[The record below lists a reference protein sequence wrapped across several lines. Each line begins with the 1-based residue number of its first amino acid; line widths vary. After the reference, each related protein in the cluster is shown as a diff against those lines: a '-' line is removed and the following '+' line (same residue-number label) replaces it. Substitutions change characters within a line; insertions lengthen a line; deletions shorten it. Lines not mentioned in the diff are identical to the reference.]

1 MNEKIIETLI
11 FFSDVELQKKFFE
24 KDLPLNLSCN
34 KKEDIGEEKVDLF
47 IGDILGYENCLDWMN
62 ENKIYPTKVI
72 LLIDGFQPREHLK
85 KETIL
90 IRSIDVLVEEKF
102 WQECY
107 LENNLVGNDSE
118 VYTFGL
124 NSLFNIG
131 GIIDEVGFH
140 LQSKQHS
147 SLQIYNSL
155 FKVGQFVSS
164 LYLNESIKK
173 PVLIKLFETEGS
185 DEIDIELDIEH
196 EKLDP
201 IFLLDYL
208 LIESKKYENTLLMDA
223 CRYANFSKVTYSSSK
238 LQVLLKFSSVP
249 SYGVLQ
255 LKIDKVVKSLEK
267 FIDPEN
273 LTTEKSG
280 VLLGLSRDK
289 SIEGINHPGIL
300 HKPKISKKRK
310 ESIEDLAVRVLGQK
324 ESYADKFDLEKVKNI
339 INNDASIKGTPFSDE
354 ELERVVD
361 ISNDV
366 ESTVVLARAKEDIF
380 TQVVAANEV
389 ENEIANVIDSF
400 DEDELPMLIV
410 GKGEINLKEDGSVIV
425 SEAEKIEIHDK
436 QVIVGD
442 KKFEKDD
449 LIQKVK
455 ALNGK
460 IKEEAT
466 KVKGGFKSKK
476 DVEEFV
482 VRVTER
488 EAPELKEFGQ
498 KISQNII
505 SGFLSD
511 RMNNIVKS
519 NDDWG
524 KINEMIKSYQKKIEQ
539 KDKQISSL
547 STALETLKF
556 KKSEM
561 HPVFKEMLKKE
572 SANSE
577 DSSKD
582 ADFERIVKRKDQY
595 IKKLEAKLIDKQH
608 GEMRVISSDNEDQ
621 INTSIILRKDNQ
633 DYNYYSDSGREEG
646 SDVNKDTENNISTH
660 IKDGQTKEIE
670 KFKNIGKLMAKKLE
684 EQNSILSDF
693 KARNFEL
700 LTDRNNL
707 QKEKNRLSLRERQL
721 KSQTIDLENK
731 LQKMEVEVDEI
742 TSGQMEEK
750 ANRESLIQ
758 KSYERKVEKLELLN
772 EKLSEGAKSLAKK
785 LTHLQI
791 EHTKVKDENRSLSSR
806 LRRSIIELEKYK
818 KSIRDQLSKRK
829 KAS

>member
-1 MNEKIIETLI
+1 MNEKTIESLI
-11 FFSDVELQKKFFE
+11 FFSDIDLQKEFFE
-24 KDLPLNLSCN
+24 KDLPVKLSCN
-34 KKEDIGEEKVDLF
+34 KKEDIGEERVDLF

-62 ENKIYPTKVI
+62 ENKIYPAKVI
-72 LLIDGFQPREHLK
+72 LLIEGFHPREHLK

-90 IRSIDVLVEEKF
+90 IENIDVLVDEKF

-107 LENNLVGNDSE
+107 FENNFVRNDVE

-140 LQSKQHS
+140 LQSKKHS
-147 SLQIYNSL
+147 SLEVYNSL
-155 FKVGQFVSS
+155 FKIGQFVSS

-173 PVLIKLFETEGS
+173 PVLIKLYEIEGS

-208 LIESKKYENTLLMDA
+208 LIESSKYEETLLMDA
-223 CRYANFSKVTYSSSK
+223 CLYANFSQVTFSKAK
-238 LQVLLKFSSVP
+238 LQIVLKFSKTNS
-249 SYGVLQ
+249 SGVLQ
-255 LKIDKVVKSLEK
+255 LKIDKIVKSLEK
-267 FIDPEN
+267 FVDPEN

-289 SIEGINHPGIL
+289 SMEGINHPGIL
-300 HKPKISKKRK
+300 HKPKINKKRK

-324 ESYADKFDLEKVKNI
+324 ESYSDKFDIEKVKSI
-339 INNDASIKGTPFSDE
+339 INEDASIKGVPFSDE

-366 ESTVVLARAKEDIF
+366 ESTVILARAKEDMF
-380 TQVVAANEV
+380 TQVVAANQV

-410 GKGEINLKEDGSVIV
+410 GKGEINLEEDGSVVV
-425 SEAEKIEIHDK
+425 SEAEKVEINEK
-436 QVIVGD
+436 QIIVGA
-442 KKFEKDD
+442 KKFKKDD

-455 ALNGK
+455 TLSSRIKDEAL
-460 IKEEAT
+460 
-466 KVKGGFKSKK
+466 KVKGGLKNKI
-476 DVEEFV
+476 DVENFV
-482 VRVTER
+482 LRITER
-488 EAPELKEFGQ
+488 EAPELKEFGL

-556 KKSEM
+556 QKSEM
-561 HPVFKEMLKKE
+561 HPVFKEMVKKE
-572 SANSE
+572 TTNNE
-577 DSSKD
+577 DSSKTN
-582 ADFERIVKRKDQY
+582 DFERIVKRKNQY
-595 IKKLEAKLIDKQH
+595 IKKLEAKLIDQQQ
-608 GEMRVISSDNEDQ
+608 GEMRIIGSDNEDQ
-621 INTSIILRKDNQ
+621 VKTNIIIRKDNE
-633 DYNYYSDSGREEG
+633 DHSYFSDS
-646 SDVNKDTENNISTH
+646 DDNKETDINISTNR
-660 IKDGQTKEIE
+660 KYGQKKEIE
-670 KFKNIGKLMAKKLE
+670 KFKNIGRSMAKKLE
-684 EQNSILSDF
+684 EQNSILGDY

-707 QKEKNRLSLRERQL
+707 QKEKNRLRLRERQL
-721 KSQTIDLENK
+721 KSQALDLENK
-731 LQKMEVEVDEI
+731 LQNMEKEIDEL
-742 TSGQMEEK
+742 TSGQVEDK
-750 ANRESLIQ
+750 TNRESLIQ

-791 EHTKVKDENRSLSSR
+791 EHTKIKNENRSLSSQ
-806 LRRSIIELEKYK
+806 LRRSIGELEKYK